1 MAWVL
6 WRQIIPRPCREGGNA
21 ESCRTDKDDKLTSPF
36 ASRVFILSK
45 KLDSKMLD
53 SSRMK
58 TIFSFL
64 QPARLSTARKSSS
77 KSAAKY
83 LRWIY
88 KNKFEIISFQLWQH
102 CLIFSTVWCVNLK
115 SRVASYSVSLC
126 FVLFFC
132 LFVSFLGL
140 HNDIRYLRYCNPFSP
155 FLNCP
160 SCALLIRTG
169 SNMESR
175 LW

>member
-1 MAWVL
+1 MFKNSSIVSSENRTMLSFCDTWAAS
-6 WRQIIPRPCREGGNA
+6 EGGTLL
-21 ESCRTDKDDKLTSPF
+21 SYRTDKDDKLTSPF

-45 KLDSKMLD
+45 KLDSKILD

-88 KNKFEIISFQLWQH
+88 KNMFEVISFGLW
-102 CLIFSTVWCVNLK
+102 LT
-115 SRVASYSVSLC
+115 R
-126 FVLFFC
+126 
-132 LFVSFLGL
+132 
-140 HNDIRYLRYCNPFSP
+140 
-155 FLNCP
+155 
-160 SCALLIRTG
+160 
-169 SNMESR
+169 
-175 LW
+175 